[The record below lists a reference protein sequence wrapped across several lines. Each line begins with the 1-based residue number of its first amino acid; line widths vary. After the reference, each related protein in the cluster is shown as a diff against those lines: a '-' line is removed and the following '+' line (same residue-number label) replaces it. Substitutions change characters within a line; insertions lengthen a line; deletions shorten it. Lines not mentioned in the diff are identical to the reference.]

1 MEDQSFFRR
10 VRQIELVAAKLVDQ
24 LLGGRYRSIFRGQG
38 IEFDEVREY
47 VAGDDVRAIDWNVT
61 SRMALP
67 HTKIFREER
76 EIILFNVVD
85 ISASLYAGSG
95 EIGKNEYAAHVF
107 AILSL
112 AAVKNNDRVG
122 AAFFSDRIEKWIPPS
137 KGRKHILSL
146 IHELLKMQPG
156 GLLAELLPREKLADQ
171 RLVPVRTETLNFQL
185 ADGGISYEKF
195 RVNVAE
201 DLPLNFRGRV
211 GFDDSVKMWVSVP
224 LSTPLLER
232 ILSKSDRQMPPL
244 LAANLEKITLEL
256 PIVGTRRKPV
266 LDVSAVDVP
275 KLLEQV
281 MQGAVQKPLETIFDI
296 LKPQQKQPSS
306 SPR

>member
-1 MEDQSFFRR
+1 MEDLSFFRR

-61 SRMALP
+61 SRMGLP

-95 EIGKNEYAAHVF
+95 DIGKNEYAAHVF

-112 AAVKNNDRVG
+112 AAIKNNDRVG
-122 AAFFSDRIEKWIPPS
+122 AAFFSDRIEKWIPPG

-146 IHELLKMQPG
+146 IHELLKTKPRG
-156 GLLAELLPREKLADQ
+156 SGTDLDLALKGVYRNLKRRGICFIISDFRTEGYWDSLSLLARKHDCVAVKIADPVDTLFPRTGIMELEDPESGEVL
-171 RLVPVRTETLNFQL
+171 F
-185 ADGGISYEKF
+185 ADGSSPSFRQTYERYWQEKQAAWEAGCA
-195 RVNVAE
+195 R
-201 DLPLNFRGRV
+201 RGV
-211 GFDDSVKMWVSVP
+211 DTLT
-224 LSTPLLER
+224 LSTSDDPGIE
-232 ILSKSDRQMPPL
+232 ILRFFRRRRQ
-244 LAANLEKITLEL
+244 A
-256 PIVGTRRKPV
+256 
-266 LDVSAVDVP
+266 S
-275 KLLEQV
+275 
-281 MQGAVQKPLETIFDI
+281 
-296 LKPQQKQPSS
+296 
-306 SPR
+306 

>member
-1 MEDQSFFRR
+1 MEDLSFFRR

-61 SRMALP
+61 SRMGLP

-85 ISASLYAGSG
+85 LSASLYAGSG
-95 EIGKNEYAAHVF
+95 DIGKNEYAAHVF

-122 AAFFSDRIEKWIPPS
+122 AAFFSDRIEKWIPPG

-146 IHELLKMQPG
+146 IHELLKTKPRG
-156 GLLAELLPREKLADQ
+156 SGSDLDLALKGVYRNLKRRGICFIISDFRTTGYWDSLSLLARKHDCVAVKIVDPVDTVFPRVGIMELEDPEIGEVLFADGNSASFRQ
-171 RLVPVRTETLNFQL
+171 SYERYWQEEHAAWEAGCGRRGVETLT
-185 ADGGISYEKF
+185 
-195 RVNVAE
+195 
-201 DLPLNFRGRV
+201 
-211 GFDDSVKMWVSVP
+211 
-224 LSTPLLER
+224 LSTSDDPGVE
-232 ILSKSDRQMPPL
+232 ILRFF
-244 LAANLEKITLEL
+244 
-256 PIVGTRRKPV
+256 RRRRRTV
-266 LDVSAVDVP
+266 
-275 KLLEQV
+275 
-281 MQGAVQKPLETIFDI
+281 
-296 LKPQQKQPSS
+296 
-306 SPR
+306 

>member
-10 VRQIELVAAKLVDQ
+10 VRQIELVSAKLVDQ

-61 SRMALP
+61 SRMGLP

-122 AAFFSDRIEKWIPPS
+122 AAFFSDRIEKWIPPG

-146 IHELLKMQPG
+146 IHELLKTKPRG
-156 GLLAELLPREKLADQ
+156 SGSDLDLALKGVYRNLKRRGICFIISDFRTEGYWDSLSLLARKHDCVAVKIADPVDTLFPQAGVMELEDPESSEVLFADGRSPSFRQ
-171 RLVPVRTETLNFQL
+171 SYESYWQGKQAAWEAGCARRGVETLT
-185 ADGGISYEKF
+185 
-195 RVNVAE
+195 
-201 DLPLNFRGRV
+201 
-211 GFDDSVKMWVSVP
+211 
-224 LSTPLLER
+224 LSTSDDPGVE
-232 ILSKSDRQMPPL
+232 ILRFF
-244 LAANLEKITLEL
+244 
-256 PIVGTRRKPV
+256 RRRRRA
-266 LDVSAVDVP
+266 S
-275 KLLEQV
+275 
-281 MQGAVQKPLETIFDI
+281 
-296 LKPQQKQPSS
+296 
-306 SPR
+306 